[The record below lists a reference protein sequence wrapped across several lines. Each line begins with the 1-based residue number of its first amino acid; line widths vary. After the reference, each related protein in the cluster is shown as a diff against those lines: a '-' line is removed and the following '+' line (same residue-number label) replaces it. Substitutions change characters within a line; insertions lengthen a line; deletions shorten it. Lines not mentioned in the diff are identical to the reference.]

1 MNSVD
6 EVGALVFD
14 FGSHSLRAGFAGED
28 NPKIPA
34 FYVAKNAA
42 LTCFAN
48 GRHTGLVLDS
58 GAIHTSAIP
67 VYDGLV
73 LTQEIIRSPLAGD
86 FLLQQTQRLIDE
98 LNIDLVPYYKVA
110 SKEPVNE
117 REPPKWK
124 KRTNLPETT
133 ASYENYMVKVCF
145 DGFSVVY
152 YIMQIFVHASCLRY
166 PPSGFSSEKI
176 SIRASGS
183 SPFAEASRNRS
194 GWLWNM
200 VETSTSPGV
209 LFMPSFC
216 YYFCNK
222 QFLLSSPHILSRIC
236 YKISLHR
243 SFKFPTNVT
252 IKDPLR
258 QDIKLDL
265 SNLNVDCEH
274 IVSNNVLFTPFLS
287 QADTFPMVG
296 YEFPNGCN
304 FDLGHERFQL
314 PEALFDPSIL
324 LESGGSSMLSMS
336 HIVASS
342 ISLCDI
348 DIRPSLY
355 NNVVVV
361 GGTSLITGFTDRL
374 QRDLNMKTPPSMRLK
389 VNFPSTAAERRYSS
403 WIGGSILGS
412 LVSISVFTHQAH
424 TFQGT
429 FQQMW
434 ISSNEY
440 NELGKGCV
448 DKKCA

>member
-1 MNSVD
+1 MSD

-28 NPKIPA
+28 NPKLDIASLVGMIPSTETKPARRIIGQNIFVPRSGMELQPFLKDGLVDDWDAFEDVVQYILQYLTPQESSHHPILFSEPAWNTKNHREKIAEVLFEKFKIPA

-67 VYDGLV
+67 VYD
-73 LTQEIIRSPLAGD
+73 AGD

-98 LNIDLVPYYKVA
+98 LNIELVPYHKVA

-133 ASYENYMVKVCF
+133 TSYENYMVKNLLQDFVA
-145 DGFSVVY
+145 SVLQV
-152 YIMQIFVHASCLRY
+152 SDERY
-166 PPSGFSSEKI
+166 D
-176 SIRASGS
+176 
-183 SPFAEASRNRS
+183 
-194 GWLWNM
+194 
-200 VETSTSPGV
+200 
-209 LFMPSFC
+209 
-216 YYFCNK
+216 
-222 QFLLSSPHILSRIC
+222 Q
-236 YKISLHR
+236 
-243 SFKFPTNVT
+243 
-252 IKDPLR
+252 
-258 QDIKLDL
+258 
-265 SNLNVDCEH
+265 
-274 IVSNNVLFTPFLS
+274 S

-412 LVSISVFTHQAH
+412 L
-424 TFQGT
+424 GT

>member
-1 MNSVD
+1 MTLVCLIFIVLLKGVYSEMCGGCGGEITNPSPFISHVIHPVARQSATLFLFHETLHLFNQLCFTMSD

-28 NPKIPA
+28 NPKLDIASLVGLIPSTETKPARRIIGQNIFVPRGGMELQPFLKDGLEPAWNTKNHREKIAEVLFEKFKIPA

-124 KRTNLPETT
+124 KRANLPETT
-133 ASYENYMVKVCF
+133 TSYENYMVKNLLQDFVA
-145 DGFSVVY
+145 SVLQV
-152 YIMQIFVHASCLRY
+152 SDERY
-166 PPSGFSSEKI
+166 D
-176 SIRASGS
+176 
-183 SPFAEASRNRS
+183 
-194 GWLWNM
+194 
-200 VETSTSPGV
+200 
-209 LFMPSFC
+209 
-216 YYFCNK
+216 
-222 QFLLSSPHILSRIC
+222 Q
-236 YKISLHR
+236 
-243 SFKFPTNVT
+243 
-252 IKDPLR
+252 
-258 QDIKLDL
+258 
-265 SNLNVDCEH
+265 
-274 IVSNNVLFTPFLS
+274 S

-412 LVSISVFTHQAH
+412 L
-424 TFQGT
+424 GT

>member
-1 MNSVD
+1 DFILFEFKD
-6 EVGALVFD
+6 EVGALVID

-28 NPKIPA
+28 TPKMDMPSLVGTIPATDTKPVRRIVGQNVMVARGGMELQSFLKDGLSRFHPLFLIPGLVEDWDVFEDVMQYILQYLVPEESNHHPILFSEPAWNTKNHREKIAEVLFEKFKIPA

-73 LTQEIIRSPLAGD
+73 LTQETVRSPLAGD
-86 FLLQQTQRLIDE
+86 FLLQQAQRLMDE
-98 LNIDLVPYYKVA
+98 LNVELVPYYKVA

-117 REPPKWK
+117 REPAKWK

-133 ASYENYMVKVCF
+133 TSYENFMIKNLLQDFVA
-145 DGFSVVY
+145 SVLQV
-152 YIMQIFVHASCLRY
+152 SDERY
-166 PPSGFSSEKI
+166 D
-176 SIRASGS
+176 
-183 SPFAEASRNRS
+183 
-194 GWLWNM
+194 
-200 VETSTSPGV
+200 
-209 LFMPSFC
+209 
-216 YYFCNK
+216 
-222 QFLLSSPHILSRIC
+222 Q
-236 YKISLHR
+236 
-243 SFKFPTNVT
+243 
-252 IKDPLR
+252 
-258 QDIKLDL
+258 
-265 SNLNVDCEH
+265 
-274 IVSNNVLFTPFLS
+274 S

-296 YEFPNGCN
+296 YEFPNGYN
-304 FDLGHERFQL
+304 FELGHERFQI

-324 LESGGSSMLSMS
+324 QESGGSSMLSMS

-355 NNVVVV
+355 SNVVVV

-389 VNFPSTAAERRYSS
+389 VNFPSTVVERRYSS

-412 LVSISVFTHQAH
+412 L
-424 TFQGT
+424 GT

-434 ISSNEY
+434 ISSHEY
-440 NELGKGCV
+440 SELGKGCV